1 MSLSEPSSLANDNFK
16 TQTTFRIKRRRDEMT
31 FVVLTRRRF
40 RVRRF
45 FRDKLDPMVSEIS
58 LKTEPKRD

>member
-1 MSLSEPSSLANDNFK
+1 MSLSEPPSLANDNFK

-31 FVVLTRRRF
+31 FVDLTRRRF

-45 FRDKLDPMVSEIS
+45 IS
-58 LKTEPKRD
+58 